1 MGAPDKLRDQWY
13 VIHVR
18 AGMENRVRDSMLRRI
33 ETEEMGDYVYEVL
46 VPTERISEVKK
57 GKRTES
63 TRKFYPGYIIANL
76 FLFDENNKL
85 VDKSWYFVKETDGV
99 LNFAGTKDRPIAMR
113 PREVEGMLAQVRERE
128 DAIKPKIAFSL
139 GDTVRVA
146 DGPFESQTGVVEEI
160 DPERGVLRVA
170 VNIFGT
176 VYPCRSRILAG
187 REGLVRNP
195 VKHFGCTGQNN
206 QSLKQTELSHG
217 KRNRQTNQASD
228 QGWSSKSCTSNRSG
242 ARSGRRQHHG
252 FLQGVQCSDAEAQW

>member
-1 MGAPDKLRDQWY
+1 MGAPDKLHDQWY

-18 AGMENRVRDSMLRRI
+18 AGMENRVRDSMIRRI
-33 ETEEMGDYVYEVL
+33 ESEEMSDYVYEVL

-113 PREVEGMLAQVRERE
+113 PKEVEGMLAQVSERE
-128 DAIKPKIAFSL
+128 DAVKPKIAFSL

-160 DPERGVLRVA
+160 DSERGILRVA
-170 VNIFGT
+170 VNIFG
-176 VYPCRSRILAG
+176 RST
-187 REGLVRNP
+187 P
-195 VKHFGCTGQNN
+195 VDLEYWQVEK
-206 QSLKQTELSHG
+206 
-217 KRNRQTNQASD
+217 A
-228 QGWSSKSCTSNRSG
+228 
-242 ARSGRRQHHG
+242 
-252 FLQGVQCSDAEAQW
+252 